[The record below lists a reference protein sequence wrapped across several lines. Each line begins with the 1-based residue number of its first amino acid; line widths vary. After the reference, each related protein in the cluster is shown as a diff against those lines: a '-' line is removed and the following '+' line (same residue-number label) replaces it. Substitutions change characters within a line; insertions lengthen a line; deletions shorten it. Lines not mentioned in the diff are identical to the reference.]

1 MSNRRRTN
9 RRSAK
14 ERRGILRVARAER
27 RLAANVVEEED
38 WYLDAP
44 DVKLPRIFGVVIL
57 LHILAVGGIFA
68 FKMVDKASS
77 HEVVITK
84 ARQNLESVVQEQKAI
99 AAQVPTTGATDVA
112 QARQPIPAPL
122 RPDPSKRQHQ
132 ILVGEKLTEIAAM
145 YNVSPQ
151 ALRAKNGIISD
162 NGLYPGRFLDIPEVN
177 EVVAPPA
184 AQEATAV
191 AAAAPAAAAVPVAKP
206 VEKVAE
212 KVVEKPAAKTDPSK
226 AQSYVVKQGDTPWG
240 IARQFNVP
248 FNKLMSANGIT
259 NPQTLKIGQKLNIPA
274 GN

>member
-77 HEVVITK
+77 HEIVITK
-84 ARQNLESVVQEQKAI
+84 TRQNLESVVQEQKAI
-99 AAQVPTTGATDVA
+99 AAQVPATGAMDAA

-132 ILVGEKLTEIAAM
+132 ILVGEKLTDIAAM
-145 YNVSPQ
+145 YHISPQ
-151 ALRAKNGIISD
+151 ALRTKNGIISD
-162 NGLYPGRFLDIPEVN
+162 NELYPGRFLDIPEVN
-177 EVVAPPA
+177 EVVAKPVD
-184 AQEATAV
+184 QEATAV
-191 AAAAPAAAAVPVAKP
+191 AAAVPVAKP
-206 VEKVAE
+206 IEKVAE
-212 KVVEKPAAKTDPSK
+212 KAAEKPAAQPVPPK

-259 NPQTLKIGQKLNIPA
+259 NPQTLKIGQKLSIPA